1 MRKHFVA
8 FMMAVTVAITT
19 AFPVY
24 AAPMTNAEAI
34 AALHQADGRVYKN
47 GDTANITVDLAVTN
61 WNQTITEIL
70 NKAFPACGQPEIGP
84 VYYEYD
90 DGSSVRDFTISAA
103 QLATLAEHQDV
114 TNQWADST
122 AKALFSSG
130 TDRNTVLQTAY
141 LHIARNY
148 PYANGIS
155 AAEVKKAQGAYYMIT
170 TGKAI
175 CASYTKAYRAL
186 IEAVLFDPV
195 TGLVNWECA
204 APARIKV
211 AIVYND
217 GHEWNAIQDP
227 DGSWYHY
234 DLATATLR
242 DAESLQFF
250 HMPVSKLTNGKY
262 ASFYDYDHA
271 VWCY

>member
-8 FMMAVTVAITT
+8 FMMAVAVTMA
-19 AFPVY
+19 AALPAY
-24 AAPMTNAEAI
+24 AAPMTNSEAI

-47 GDTANITVDLAVTN
+47 GDSANITVDLSVTD
-61 WNQTITEIL
+61 WSQTIANIL
-70 NKAFPACGQPEIGP
+70 SKAFPACAQPEIGP
-84 VYYEYD
+84 IYYEYN
-90 DGSSVRDFTISAA
+90 DGSVRTFTISAA

-114 TNQWADST
+114 TNQWANST
-122 AKALFSSG
+122 ARALFPSG
-130 TDRNTVLQTAY
+130 TDRNTVLRTAY

-155 AAEVKKAQGAYYMIT
+155 TAEAKRAQGAYYMIT

-186 IEAVLFDPV
+186 VEAVPFDPA
-195 TGLVNWECA
+195 TGLVSWECA
-204 APARIKV
+204 APTRIKV

-227 DGSWYHY
+227 DGTWYHY
-234 DLATATLR
+234 DLATATLK

-262 ASFYDYDHA
+262 ASFYDYKHA
-271 VWCY
+271 VRC